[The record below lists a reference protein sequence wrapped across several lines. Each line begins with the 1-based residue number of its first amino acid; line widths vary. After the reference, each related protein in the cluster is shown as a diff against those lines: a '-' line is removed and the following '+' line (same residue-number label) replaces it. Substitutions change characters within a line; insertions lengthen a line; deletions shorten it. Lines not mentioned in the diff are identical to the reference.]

1 MIPLTLNVY
10 PGAPLIISLSEL
22 EHWGCRLLSSLGV
35 GAPRSLIGP
44 GLVRRHGPTFVRG
57 HVEGKGVYRIVA
69 EDYAGEGAVD
79 VMIDSGAAVS
89 CCSLKDTKPL
99 RYDPREIGRTARAA
113 GGALLEPLGVA
124 KLNLCF
130 RDGGTVGPV
139 GGIWPWPPIGGRGH
153 FSAGAEVPCPGSFLS
168 PKANLRRGLRPP
180 PAQQRRG
187 RNQSASPY

>member
-1 MIPLTLNVY
+1 MVPLTLNVY

-35 GAPRSLIGP
+35 GEPTSLIGP
-44 GLVRRHGPTFVRG
+44 DPTPAVRLLVRRHGPTFVRC

-89 CCSLKDTKPL
+89 CCSLEDKKSL

-113 GGALLEPLGVA
+113 GGALLEPLSGSPSSTFA
-124 KLNLCF
+124 L
-130 RDGGTVGPV
+130 GTGEP
-139 GGIWPWPPIGGRGH
+139 
-153 FSAGAEVPCPGSFLS
+153 
-168 PKANLRRGLRPP
+168 
-180 PAQQRRG
+180 
-187 RNQSASPY
+187 